1 MESRL
6 SYPIPSYPFL
16 SYRGVIG
23 SGKQGFSW
31 VSLSD
36 VVRAIDFLL
45 TDAKAGK
52 LRGAVNICSPN
63 PSDNAGF
70 TSAMGRLVTDGF
82 FHRISMCSIYS
93 IFTILLVLVLNGRIH
108 FVFMLV
114 TCACVTANPS
124 FRRGKLQILSP
135 QLN

>member
-1 MESRL
+1 MRS
-6 SYPIPSYPFL
+6 IPQNIITYHIISN
-16 SYRGVIG
+16 RGVIG

-52 LRGAVNICSPN
+52 LRGPVNVCSPN

-70 TSAMGRLVTDGF
+70 TTAMGRLGTDLTDCITDYYECYTNSCTVYINF
-82 FHRISMCSIYS
+82 I
-93 IFTILLVLVLNGRIH
+93 
-108 FVFMLV
+108 
-114 TCACVTANPS
+114 
-124 FRRGKLQILSP
+124 
-135 QLN
+135 

>member
-6 SYPIPSYPFL
+6 SYPIISYAIL

-70 TSAMGRLVTDGF
+70 TSAMGRLVVCIVSLG
-82 FHRISMCSIYS
+82 S
-93 IFTILLVLVLNGRIH
+93 IFTLLLVLVLNGRIH
-108 FVFMLV
+108 LYLCRESSISKGEV
-114 TCACVTANPS
+114 
-124 FRRGKLQILSP
+124 SP
-135 QLN
+135 LLN